1 MPQWK
6 SWVITKGALIG
17 FLHIADHGIGGR
29 ISGAAGK
36 MSPKPMES
44 MTMDTVTN
52 RVGKFIGLN
61 LRIVPIVGTTEFDQ
75 SPRV

>member
-1 MPQWK
+1 M
-6 SWVITKGALIG
+6 SRGVT
-17 FLHIADHGIGGR
+17 
-29 ISGAAGK
+29 GK

-44 MTMDTVTN
+44 MTMDTITN

-75 SPRV
+75 YPGV